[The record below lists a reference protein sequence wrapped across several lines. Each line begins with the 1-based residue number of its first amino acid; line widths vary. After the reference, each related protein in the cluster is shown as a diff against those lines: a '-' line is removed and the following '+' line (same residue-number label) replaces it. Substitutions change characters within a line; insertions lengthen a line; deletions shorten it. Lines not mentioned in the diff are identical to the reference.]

1 MKNACQ
7 SGNLSAQN
15 ICTTSSKYGL
25 KNRLH
30 NSYKWQQ
37 ASNFSK
43 DKRKPFYFKIF
54 GLDVEFKSWITICFQ
69 KTSISWQ
76 NLWIFRL
83 KAWGWISSFLQC
95 SSNYWWLRASLTAN
109 LWFTL
114 CYFLIKSLLKISQS
128 QINDYSVISLSK
140 KTWCRAFSPM
150 HSACLLCFCTETE
163 TV

>member
-7 SGNLSAQN
+7 SGNLTAQN
-15 ICTTSSKYGL
+15 ICTTKYGL

-43 DKRKPFYFKIF
+43 EKRKLFYFKIF
-54 GLDVEFKSWITICFQ
+54 GINVEFKSWITICFQ

-83 KAWGWISSFLQC
+83 KAWGWISGFLQC
-95 SSNYWWLRASLTAN
+95 SSNYWRLRASLTAN

-114 CYFLIKSLLKISQS
+114 FYFLIKSLLQISQS
-128 QINDYSVISLSK
+128 QINDYSLITLSK
-140 KTWCRAFSPM
+140 KHDAELLASCTVPVY
-150 HSACLLCFCTETE
+150 SACTETE